1 MDRPSAADPERLRQ
15 RTHVLAA
22 NRGCLASVSVLKA
35 LSSRPYHA
43 GLAHVRRSMNPAQTA
58 LQLSGNPRKQQ
69 LRHEIE
75 ASLDEIERWRKI
87 NAAYHADDLKFM
99 RFLIPPGKR
108 VLELG
113 CGTGELLASLAPSH
127 GVGIDFAQAPLDRA
141 RTRYPHLSFVL
152 GDAEDRATLEQI
164 QGPFDYIVIADTIGM
179 W

>member
-58 LQLSGNPRKQQ
+58 PQLSGNPRKQQ
-69 LRHEIE
+69 LRDEIE
-75 ASLDEIERWRKI
+75 ASLDDIERWREI

-113 CGTGELLASLAPSH
+113 CGMGDLLAALKPSY
-127 GVGIDFAQAPLDRA
+127 GVGVDFGPKTLARA
-141 RTRYPHLSFVL
+141 EKRYPHL
-152 GDAEDRATLEQI
+152 
-164 QGPFDYIVIADTIGM
+164 
-179 W
+179 